1 MIEQKLKMVVNYI
14 PEGSNFLGI
23 CETDGEITLNGTLSA
38 LGEIE
43 LISEFLGKL
52 SLLKE
57 NNPDLEFPE
66 SFIHDL
72 MEFLFN
78 VI

>member
-1 MIEQKLKMVVNYI
+1 MVEQKLKMAVNHI

-23 CETDGEITLNGTLSA
+23 CETDGGITLNGTLSA
-38 LGEIE
+38 WAEIE
-43 LISEFLGKL
+43 VIGEFLGKL
-52 SLLKE
+52 SLLKVNE
-57 NNPDLEFPE
+57 PDLEFPE

-78 VI
+78 II

>member
-1 MIEQKLKMVVNYI
+1 MVEQKLKMVVNHI

-23 CETDGEITLNGTLSA
+23 CETDGRITLNGTLSA
-38 LGEIE
+38 WAEME
-43 LISEFLGKL
+43 VISEFLGKL
-52 SLLKE
+52 SLIKE
-57 NNPDLEFPE
+57 NEPDLKFPE

>member
-1 MIEQKLKMVVNYI
+1 MVEQKLKMVVNHI

-57 NNPDLEFPE
+57 DVPELEFPE
-66 SFIHDL
+66 TFIHDL
-72 MEFLFN
+72 MEFLFTA
-78 VI
+78 I